1 MIPDL
6 SFRAVFRADSPIDPR
21 YLAEVMKTPHLRQQV
36 EAVATGSS
44 PTMKKISKPGLLS
57 LQLPLP
63 PLPIQKQL
71 VAQVTAAREQIA
83 NERAAAAKLA
93 ADTRARR
100 RR

>member
-1 MIPDL
+1 
-6 SFRAVFRADSPIDPR
+6 
-21 YLAEVMKTPHLRQQV
+21 
-36 EAVATGSS
+36 
-44 PTMKKISKPGLLS
+44 MKKISKPGLLS